1 MVQQAKLGRAD
12 NEKRNCMATKTISCQ
27 ECCLYGD
34 VPPKGDLKG
43 AQAGARP
50 MRRSPTGQRNDPNE
64 SKVPFLFPRMDV
76 LTLNIWL

>member
-34 VPPKGDLKG
+34 VPPKGERLSEET
-43 AQAGARP
+43 
-50 MRRSPTGQRNDPNE
+50 SP
-64 SKVPFLFPRMDV
+64 KA
-76 LTLNIWL
+76 I